1 MAKLPLPPLPL
12 PIAPQST
19 VKNSGSERAKKSGRR
34 TLSAKRKTL
43 LEELWGDE
51 LEQLKVWNRHEH
63 DGYTTVPRTLTY
75 ISRILDYLG
84 GTGLPL
90 SQTYLALWCRVFDE
104 GFVEIRDKDGFAYE
118 AGFSGQRAVT
128 TWTGRMRKLR
138 DLGFITTKPGTSG
151 EFQYVIL
158 LNPLTVIKELYEGK
172 EKDERYNALV
182 GRMQEVGAKWE

>member
-1 MAKLPLPPLPL
+1 MAKLPLPL
-12 PIAPQST
+12 PIASPPT
-19 VKNSGSERAKKSGRR
+19 VSNSGSERAKKSGRR

-118 AGFSGQRAVT
+118 AGFSGQ
-128 TWTGRMRKLR
+128 
-138 DLGFITTKPGTSG
+138 
-151 EFQYVIL
+151 
-158 LNPLTVIKELYEGK
+158 
-172 EKDERYNALV
+172 
-182 GRMQEVGAKWE
+182 